1 MGQVACQVIPFGRGV
16 CGMAAQS
23 RVTQVVGDVHAFPGH
38 IACDGLSRSEV
49 VVPILDQ
56 GGKVCWVV
64 FLWMGIGRGRG
75 VEI

>member
-56 GGKVCWVV
+56 GGKVCWFFFVDGD
-64 FLWMGIGRGRG
+64 WKGKGS
-75 VEI
+75 